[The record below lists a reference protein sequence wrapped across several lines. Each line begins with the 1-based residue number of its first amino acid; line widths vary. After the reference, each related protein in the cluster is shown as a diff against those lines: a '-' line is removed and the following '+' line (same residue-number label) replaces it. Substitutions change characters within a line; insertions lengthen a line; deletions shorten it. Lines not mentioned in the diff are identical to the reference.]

1 MRSTHQ
7 NHPDPEAPT
16 AQADVDI
23 NREPSS
29 TFSQIGFFKI
39 SLVVFGCRV
48 QERRMDGEEMD
59 SLATLAMEAR
69 DVAAVVAGAR
79 KYLEYLASLEGESWA
94 LAAEMQERASKEI
107 RERSL
112 VIEPLCGQASKKLE
126 EFERARNLCHTLQE
140 DGDAVRREA
149 IGREEKL
156 KVELESA
163 RASETALRARNEE
176 LRQGGQREVGKLRSD
191 LEAAEFLVAHLKG
204 ENEEL
209 RRVGGQHQREL
220 EELRDDLEA
229 SRTRVDELNEERETL
244 RSEREDF
251 DADLGAA
258 RAREACLKKRI
269 EKMRGEEARLMDTVR
284 ELEESKACLEK
295 QQQKMDNTPSEKVGG
310 GEDEEGAAMLHSRL
324 SKHNIQLSYDLALCR
339 SQLSAAQARNDDLA
353 RLAFDLISKVQGLLP
368 CL

>member
-1 MRSTHQ
+1 
-7 NHPDPEAPT
+7 
-16 AQADVDI
+16 
-23 NREPSS
+23 
-29 TFSQIGFFKI
+29 
-39 SLVVFGCRV
+39 
-48 QERRMDGEEMD
+48 MD

-69 DVAAVVAGAR
+69 DIAAIVAGAQ
-79 KYLEYLASLEGESWA
+79 KYLDYLASLEGESWA

-149 IGREEKL
+149 IVREEKL

-191 LEAAEFLVAHLKG
+191 LESAEFLVAHIKG

-229 SRTRVDELNEERETL
+229 SRTRVDELNEEKETL

-258 RAREACLKKRI
+258 RAREAGLKKRI
-269 EKMRGEEARLMDTVR
+269 EEMRGEEARLMDTVR
-284 ELEESKACLEK
+284 ELEESKAWLEK
-295 QQQKMDNTPSEKVGG
+295 QQQQQQQKMDNMPSEKVGG
-310 GEDEEGAAMLHSRL
+310 DEDEEGAAMLHSRL

-339 SQLSAAQARNDDLA
+339 SQLTAAQARNDDLA
-353 RLAFDLISKVQGLLP
+353 RLAFDLISKVQGLLV